1 MPSDPR
7 LEVFLSDGGE
17 VFSSVQ
23 QGQNLWQPD
32 PFDVETLNPTARRA
46 FKRLLDRATASP
58 RPDTGKILLLRGESG
73 SGKTHLVRA
82 FRNAAHEQQRGF
94 TGYMPMTV
102 DAAHYDRYILS
113 NLIDSIDHHPYDVAK
128 GDDSGMMHL
137 SNKLMAQCTSLFA
150 PNIEPKEKVPED
162 DEFHGPV
169 RAVADDLLSDPR
181 FSGVEVDLLRALIY
195 FQRRDPRINRRIFNW
210 LRCEEI
216 TPEDR
221 KVIGD
226 LVPRTSDDA
235 PARMIEQLGRVMNA
249 LGYALVLCIDQ
260 IEDIHDFEHRP
271 ESENAFRRAMNT
283 LASIAGKVPNA
294 IVVICCL
301 TDYWEKMRV
310 FLTQAM
316 VDRIENDPDPVT
328 LERTVTAATARDMVA
343 RRLRCLYEQRGVK
356 YQPEEPTYPIPP
368 EGFELLAG
376 QRARDVLNQCRRYR
390 EKAIELQRLPDTF
403 PLPSRGTTAQPPP
416 PPVGADM
423 DRAWTDFR
431 TTYKEKLPEDDSDI
445 TALLAWA
452 VEIGSEEM
460 GGSPRFTVKP
470 RNGDDLLDVA
480 VHPSGKKLVLAL
492 CENKPQGGSLG
503 KQMTEALSAARGK
516 TPVLIR
522 TSEFPSS
529 TGTRVSEAL
538 SKLIRQGGRRVVLG
552 DSDLRELVALRD
564 FRALHVGQAA
574 LAEWSRTA
582 RPVTRLKSM
591 GDILGLEPLG
601 PSLPPQ
607 GPAKDPVAREPE
619 KRDSKD
625 TEVPPPPAPPPMPVH
640 VKNEN
645 NFVPRQSGLFSDA
658 MVTTAATPT
667 PRNAS
672 SPHPAPTPPAQTSKR
687 PSGKVATVTPQASL
701 PPAAGPKMAA
711 SADEDTDLPAMKPAG
726 KLLPDPDPTPVQRPE
741 APVNLVRKPRPTPA
755 AGIPAVP
762 NVVLTGPL
770 RLGVSE
776 GLLPQNVMLDT
787 AELTKHSAFLGGS
800 GSGKTTLALNTLEQ
814 LLLRGI
820 PVILVDR
827 KGDLAAYARPEAWE
841 EPIED
846 ATLRE
851 RRRLLRER
859 VDVALFTPGRSDG
872 RPLAIPIVPQG
883 LETLPA
889 EEREQGVQQAA
900 DAIAGMLDYKTSGN
914 DKAAKAVLAQ
924 ALRLLMGQSFGKEVT
939 LELIQQFVMSQDP
952 ALLEAT
958 DGIPTKT
965 HAKLAQDLSVL
976 RINLRTLLAVSGER
990 LDLDELLG
998 RGVHGVP
1005 GRTRL
1010 SIISTKFLGDNSRI
1024 LFWVSQLLLET
1035 HRWASQHPSPK
1046 LQAVILFDEADMYLP
1061 ATSKPATKE
1070 PMESLLKRARSAGL
1084 GIMLATQ
1091 SPGDF
1096 DYKCRENVR
1105 MWCVGRVK
1113 EDNALR
1119 KLQPMFTE
1127 ARVDADAKLPG
1138 QKAGQFHVLR
1148 EGKVQQLKADRSAIS
1163 TNQLSEDEIL
1173 LYARKSREA
1182 QASDTK
1188 NTGTS

>member
-1 MPSDPR
+1 MSSDPR
-7 LEVFLSDGGE
+7 LKVFLSDSGE

-23 QGQNLWQPD
+23 QGQYLWQPD
-32 PFDVETLNPTARRA
+32 PFDVETLNPSARRA
-46 FKRLLDRATASP
+46 FNRLLDRATASP
-58 RPDTGKILLLRGESG
+58 RPDTGKLLLLLGESG

-82 FRNAAHEQQRGF
+82 FRNAAHGQKRGF
-94 TGYMPMTV
+94 TGYVPMTV
-102 DAAHYDRYILS
+102 DSAHYDRYLLS
-113 NLIDSIDHHPYDVAK
+113 NLIDSLDHHPYDVAE
-128 GDDSGMMHL
+128 GDDSGMMYL
-137 SNKLMAQCTSLFA
+137 SNLLMGQCTSLFA
-150 PNIEPKEKVPED
+150 PLIEPEEKVLED
-162 DEFHGPV
+162 DELHGTV
-169 RAVADDLLSDPR
+169 RAVADDLLADPR
-181 FSGVEVDLLRALIY
+181 FQGVEVDLLRALIY

-210 LRCEEI
+210 LRCEDI

-221 KVIGD
+221 KVIGE

-235 PARMIEQLGRVMNA
+235 PARMVEQLGRVMNA
-249 LGYALVLCIDQ
+249 LGHALVLCVDQ
-260 IEDIHDFEHRP
+260 IEDINDFEHRP
-271 ESENAFRRAMNT
+271 QSENAFRRAMNT
-283 LASIAGKVPNA
+283 LAAIAGKVPNA
-294 IVVICCL
+294 VVVICCL
-301 TDYWEKMRV
+301 SDYWELMRPN
-310 FLTQAM
+310 LNRAM

-328 LERTVTAATARDMVA
+328 LERTVTAATARDMAA
-343 RRLRCLYEQRGVK
+343 RRLRVLYEQRGVK
-356 YQPEEPTYPIPP
+356 YHPEEPTYPIPAQ
-368 EGFELLAG
+368 GFDMLAG
-376 QRARDVLNQCRRYR
+376 QRARDVLNECRRYR
-390 EKAIELQRLPDTF
+390 DKAIELQRLPDTF
-403 PLPSRGTTAQPPP
+403 PLPSRQTGAQAPKPTEGP
-416 PPVGADM
+416 SIDM
-423 DRAWTDFR
+423 DQMWTDFR
-431 TTYKEKLPEDDSDI
+431 ATYKEKLPEDASDI

-452 VEIGSEEM
+452 VEVGSEEM
-460 GGSPRFTVKP
+460 GGSPRFAVKT

-492 CENKPQGGSLG
+492 CERRPHGGGLG
-503 KQMTEALSAARGK
+503 RQMSEALTAARGK

-522 TSEFPSS
+522 TSDFPSS
-529 TGTRVSEAL
+529 TGTLVSDAL

-564 FRALHVGQAA
+564 FRSLHAGQTA
-574 LAEWSRTA
+574 LAGWSRSA

-601 PSLPPQ
+601 PSLPPP
-607 GPAKDPVAREPE
+607 GPSKDHSAQASE
-619 KRDSKD
+619 KRDAKAP
-625 TEVPPPPAPPPMPVH
+625 EVAPPAPVRI
-640 VKNEN
+640 KNEN
-645 NFVPRQSGLFSDA
+645 NFVPRQSGLFENAVVTPPVAPALRDA
-658 MVTTAATPT
+658 SNLAA
-667 PRNAS
+667 
-672 SPHPAPTPPAQTSKR
+672 APTTPAQAAKDPRTER
-687 PSGKVATVTPQASL
+687 PSGTLPVAQQAST
-701 PPAAGPKMAA
+701 ASSTGPKTA
-711 SADEDTDLPAMKPAG
+711 SSEDDDTDLSELKPVS
-726 KLLPDPDPTPVQRPE
+726 KLLPDPDPKPVQKPD
-741 APVNLVRKPRPTPA
+741 APGNLARKPRVTPA
-755 AGIPAVP
+755 AGTPVP

-776 GLLPQNVMLDT
+776 GLLAQDIMVET
-787 AELTKHSAFLGGS
+787 SELTRHSAFLGS
-800 GSGKTTLALNTLEQ
+800 TGSGKTTLALNILEQ

-841 EPIED
+841 ERIED

-859 VDVALFTPGRSDG
+859 VDVALYTPGRSDG
-872 RPLAIPIVPQG
+872 RPLAIPIVPHG

-900 DAIAGMLDYKTSGN
+900 DAIAGMLDYKVNPN

-924 ALRLLMGQSFGKEVT
+924 ALRLLMSQSFGKEVT
-939 LELIQQFVMSQDP
+939 LELIQKFVMSQDP

-958 DGIPTKT
+958 DGIPTRT
-965 HAKLAQDLSVL
+965 FDKLAQDLSVL
-976 RINLRTLLAVSGER
+976 RINLRTLLASSGER
-990 LDLDELLG
+990 LDLDEMLG
-998 RGVHGVP
+998 RGVHNVP

-1010 SIISTKFLGDNSRI
+1010 SIISTKFLGDKSRI

-1035 HRWASQHPSPK
+1035 HRWASQNPSPK

-1105 MWCVGRVK
+1105 TWSVGLVK
-1113 EDNALR
+1113 EGSAIK
-1119 KLQPMFTE
+1119 KLHPMFSE

-1138 QKAGQFHVLR
+1138 QKPGQFHVLR

-1182 QASDTK
+1182 QAGGPQS
-1188 NTGTS
+1188 TGTS